1 MKTDRRG
8 FLTLLGMVM
17 ALAIIGILY
26 YVLMKVYFKNPDSYN
41 KTPGI
46 EGEAA
51 LPNIDISNPLNA
63 KETTRAALKNIQKQQ
78 QSQLDEVMQK

>member
-1 MKTDRRG
+1 MRTDRRG

-26 YVLMKVYFKNPDSYN
+26 YILMNVYFKKPDSYN

-46 EGEAA
+46 EGEVA

-63 KETTRAALKNIQKQQ
+63 QQSTRQALKNIQKQQ
-78 QSQLDEVMQK
+78 QSQIDELMQK